1 MVHNYPLLLWVATA
15 AALVG
20 SFQFGFQ
27 IAVLNPTLDAIVKSL
42 GVTSRFLSACL
53 VSSVLVGSLFGSLYS
68 GSLADNKGP
77 KMAILLTTPL
87 FIIGSCLSASATSS
101 MVFLV
106 ARFVTGLAVGSTS
119 LLVPRYLTEISP
131 PPIRGFISSLNQI
144 FICIGILVSF
154 LLGLLYENDP
164 DSVYFGGVDLWR
176 LILLLGAAFSIL
188 QATIIS
194 LCPETPIW
202 LLWNGL
208 HLQATS
214 SYRMLH
220 GHAPDELE
228 EASESADALTQHA
241 EPAILEPQY
250 SNRNSSRAISETRQS
265 PISFRNIFDK
275 KYRNIARLALTIPVA
290 QQLSGINVMIL
301 YGSSVFRMI
310 DPSSSPMQSNM
321 LLGMVNTISA
331 IVSALILDSL
341 GRRTCLI
348 SSFFAMSVCLFS
360 ITCALTRASIPP
372 SVAMWSLIAYM
383 CSFGIGCGGV
393 PWVYVAEILPDE
405 VKNFQSIGTCL
416 NWIANILVSLS
427 FSISIV
433 YLFPFYALCCAA
445 SGYFCYIYMIET
457 KQKSLHSVHKELMI
471 LNDDVILVS
480 ADRF

>member
-1 MVHNYPLLLWVATA
+1 MVYNYPILLWVATA

-53 VSSVLVGSLFGSLYS
+53 VSSILVGALFGSLYS
-68 GSLADNKGP
+68 GSLADIKGP

-87 FIIGSCLSASATSS
+87 FFIGSCLSASAKSS
-101 MVFLV
+101 LVFFI
-106 ARFVTGLAVGSTS
+106 ARFVTGISVGSTS

-131 PPIRGFISSLNQI
+131 LGIRGFISSLNQI
-144 FICIGILVSF
+144 FICIGILTSF

-164 DSVYFGGVDLWR
+164 DAVSFGSIDLWR
-176 LILLLGAAFSIL
+176 LILALGAAFSIL
-188 QATIIS
+188 QAAIIS
-194 LCPETPIW
+194 VCPETPIW

-220 GHAPDELE
+220 GRAPDELE
-228 EASESADALTQHA
+228 GSPESSDELTEHA
-241 EPAILEPQY
+241 ESAILEPQY
-250 SNRNSSRAISETRQS
+250 SNRHSSRAITENGQN
-265 PISFRNIFDK
+265 PFSFRNIFEK

-321 LLGMVNTISA
+321 LLGMVNAIFA
-331 IVSALILDSL
+331 IVSALIVDSL

-348 SSFFAMSVCLFS
+348 SSFFGMSACLFS
-360 ITCALTRASIPP
+360 ITCALTIASIPP

-383 CSFGIGCGGV
+383 CAFGIGCGGI

-471 LNDDVILVS
+471 LSNNVTVVS
-480 ADRF
+480 AERV